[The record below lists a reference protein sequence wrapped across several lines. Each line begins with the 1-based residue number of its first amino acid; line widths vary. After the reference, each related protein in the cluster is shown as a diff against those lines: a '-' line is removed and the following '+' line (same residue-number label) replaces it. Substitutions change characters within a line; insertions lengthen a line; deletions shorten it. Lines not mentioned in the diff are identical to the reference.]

1 MSGLDTS
8 CRILAHIRHAEEWL
22 RKARADYA
30 RGDGRRVLLRLLLA
44 EAEIR
49 RARESGAVTAEVPR
63 RRAAAPAWAIL
74 GVLAAVGV
82 ILAGFAFARPPVSGP
97 VVTAPAGLQA
107 APVAAGRNGVLRFES
122 GQVLPFVGVPA
133 GTRPGGPTGPGSV
146 EGVLGD
152 PLLNSNDGPALV
164 TFH

>member
-1 MSGLDTS
+1 VSGLDTS

-63 RRAAAPAWAIL
+63 RRAAPPAWAIL

>member
-1 MSGLDTS
+1 VDTS
-8 CRILAHIRHAEEWL
+8 SRILAHIRHAEEWL

-30 RGDGRRVLLRLLLA
+30 RGDGRQVLLRLLLA

-63 RRAAAPAWAIL
+63 RRAAAPGWAIL
-74 GVLAAVGV
+74 GALAAAAV
-82 ILAGFAFARPPVSGP
+82 ILAGYAFARPPVSGP
-97 VVTAPAGLQA
+97 VATAPPLFRA
-107 APVAAGRNGVLRFES
+107 APVTAGRDGVLRFDS

-133 GTRPGGPTGPGSV
+133 GTRPGSQTGPGSV

-152 PLLNSNDGPALV
+152 PLFNSNDGPALV
-164 TFH
+164 TFR